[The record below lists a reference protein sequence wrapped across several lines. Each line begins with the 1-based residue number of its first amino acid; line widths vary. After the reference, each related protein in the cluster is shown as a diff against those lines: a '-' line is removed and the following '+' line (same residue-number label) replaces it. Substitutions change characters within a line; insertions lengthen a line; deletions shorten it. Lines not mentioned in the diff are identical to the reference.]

1 MEFGKTPSFWY
12 ESGIVLGR
20 LDRLKGANMAIVRHL
35 DPPQPSVEARHT
47 GTTCTYSVV
56 RDEKGA
62 AYLQID
68 TYGSSNRQIPGKKS
82 QSIRFASQAV
92 GELKQILRDEFP
104 S

>member
-1 MEFGKTPSFWY
+1 
-12 ESGIVLGR
+12 
-20 LDRLKGANMAIVRHL
+20 MAIVRHL
-35 DPPQPSVEARHT
+35 DRVQPSVEARHT
-47 GTTCTYSVV
+47 ETTCTYSVV

-68 TYGSSNRQIPGKKS
+68 TYGSSNRKIPGKKS

-92 GELKQILRDEFP
+92 QELKQILQEEFP